1 MPELI
6 AGLQFNGI
14 RRKKKI
20 RLLPL
25 ISSPTSFELPLFMS
39 YAQLKSPG
47 LALPDWKTTAG
58 GDAAADGAGS
68 LGRRSFDFFKTYY

>member
-14 RRKKKI
+14 RRKKKSGFY
-20 RLLPL
+20 RSYP
-25 ISSPTSFELPLFMS
+25 SKLPLFMS

-68 LGRRSFDFFKTYY
+68 